1 MNGKNSMD
9 NTDLAAEVKSTQGN
23 YRIIVGNNILQKIPS
38 EIQKFTSNKNIF
50 IIADKVLFP
59 LQVLNVSEILESNGY
74 TTNVLTV
81 DFSEANKN
89 LDTVNYIYK
98 WLSKLLAERNNL
110 IISFGGGVTGDLV
123 GFVASTW
130 LRGIPYIQIP
140 TTLASMVDASIGGKV
155 GVNLSEGKNLIGSF
169 YHPKLVFQDLS
180 FLSSLPDREYNSGW
194 AEIIKHGLIKD
205 KKLLGEIEIF
215 SNKSNH
221 LIEIIKKSVEVK
233 NSVISEDEF
242 EKANRIILNYGH
254 TIGHAL
260 EKITEYK
267 KYLHGEA
274 VSIGM
279 MIAAKISQ
287 ELGMLDSKIID
298 RQKKILLKFNL
309 PIYHD
314 IDNPQEIIKATK
326 IDKKTSEGKVKWI
339 LLKDIGKVVI
349 KSDIDDSLITK
360 AILDFYKKN

>member
-1 MNGKNSMD
+1 MD
-9 NTDLAAEVKSTQGN
+9 NTDLAAEVKSSQGN
-23 YRIIVGNNILQKIPS
+23 YRIIVGNSILEKIPS
-38 EIQKFTSNKNIF
+38 EIKNFTNTKNIF

-59 LQVLNVSEILESNGY
+59 LQVLNISEILERNGY
-74 TTNVLTV
+74 ITNVLTV

-98 WLSKLLAERNNL
+98 WLSKLLVERNNL

-155 GVNLSEGKNLIGSF
+155 GVNLTEGKNLIGSF

-180 FLSSLPDREYNSGW
+180 FLSTLPEREYNSGW
-194 AEIIKHGLIKD
+194 AEIIKHGLIQD
-205 KKLLGEIEIF
+205 KKLLGEIELF
-215 SNKSNH
+215 SNQSNQ
-221 LIEIIKKSVEVK
+221 LIEIIKKSVEIK
-233 NSVISEDEF
+233 TSVISEDEF
-242 EKANRIILNYGH
+242 EKGNRIILNYGH

-267 KYLHGEA
+267 KYLHGES

-279 MIAAKISQ
+279 MIAAKIA
-287 ELGMLDSKIID
+287 EKIGILDSRIID
-298 RQKKILLKFNL
+298 RQQKILQKFNL

-314 IDNPQEIIKATK
+314 IDDPQEIIKATK

-339 LLKDIGKVVI
+339 LLKDIGNVVI
-349 KSDIDDSLITK
+349 KSDIDDSVITN
-360 AILDFYKKN
+360 AILDYYKNN